1 MVASTNDTDSQ
12 RVDMET
18 TNIIDYAMPLMQI
31 ERMAKEI
38 HDLCLDRKYD
48 EAWGKATFI
57 GVEVR
62 ILQASLALLQE
73 KENRFA
79 NPKSIQAE

>member
-1 MVASTNDTDSQ
+1 MNT
-12 RVDMET
+12 E
-18 TNIIDYAMPLMQI
+18 IINDYAMPLMHI

-38 HDLCLDRKYD
+38 HDLCLERKYD

-57 GVEVR
+57 GVEAR

-79 NPKSIQAE
+79 HPKVIQAE